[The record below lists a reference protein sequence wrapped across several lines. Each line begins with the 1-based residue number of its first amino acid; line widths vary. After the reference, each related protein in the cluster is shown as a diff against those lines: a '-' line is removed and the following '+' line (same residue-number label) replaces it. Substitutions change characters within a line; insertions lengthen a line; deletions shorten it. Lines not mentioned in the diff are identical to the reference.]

1 MGLFNIF
8 KNKNKEKPDKDN
20 SRKALDNS
28 SSEYFYS
35 IYDHGIY
42 ELSTVLGATNSFFKD
57 PDETIERLDSIL
69 DNCNSDLKQDESLFI
84 NHITNYFK
92 EYDAPGVYSGI
103 RSDLEHALKNILDDK
118 ENIKKV
124 ISKYPYD
131 AKKINT
137 ITTKT
142 NTILKKLESS
152 VKRVLNKLKAVKR

>member
-8 KNKNKEKPDKDN
+8 KNKNKEKPDK
-20 SRKALDNS
+20 DNS

-84 NHITNYFK
+84 NNITNYFK

-131 AKKINT
+131 AKKINV
-137 ITTKT
+137 ITSKT
-142 NTILKKLESS
+142 NAILKKLELS
-152 VKRVLNKLKAVKR
+152 VKHVLNKLKSIKR